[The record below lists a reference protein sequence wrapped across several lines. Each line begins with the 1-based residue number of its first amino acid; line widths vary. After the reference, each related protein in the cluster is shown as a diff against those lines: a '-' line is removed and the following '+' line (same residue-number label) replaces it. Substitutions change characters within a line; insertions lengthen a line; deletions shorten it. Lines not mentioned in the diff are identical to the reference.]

1 MSIILEVTKK
11 DFTGTLYNDWSFF
24 YSSKRTVSAKSF
36 RLTLPFI
43 YLIFPP
49 PPLSRARIYRLQAWK
64 QKAVT
69 TRKEKYFFILFAV
82 WISIPQ
88 IYIYILGI
96 QHKLMVWPVCAPAVW
111 IIDFP
116 AQTSANIRPSRITDA
131 QANIHLPWTLHTL
144 YAKQEE
150 GQVALA
156 GWEKKE
162 NKEIYI
168 AAAVQRLQEAWHVPI
183 CPAEVADSRNE
194 TIYHVDT

>member
-1 MSIILEVTKK
+1 MT
-11 DFTGTLYNDWSFF
+11 DH
-24 YSSKRTVSAKSF
+24 
-36 RLTLPFI
+36 
-43 YLIFPP
+43 
-49 PPLSRARIYRLQAWK
+49 
-64 QKAVT
+64 
-69 TRKEKYFFILFAV
+69 FFIVQKELYPLKVWGLLCHLFTWFSHLLLCQEQEFIGFRHGNKKQLPPENKNFFWLLFAV
-82 WISIPQ
+82 WIYIPQ

-144 YAKQEE
+144 YAKREE
-150 GQVALA
+150 GQVSLA

-194 TIYHVDT
+194 TIYHVDTQLITRELPPSTA